1 MPDPVLIKNAEQ
13 ERLLNDP
20 AVKERILKMVEDAK
34 AYHQAISTFK
44 LLTYEGSRGFVW
56 VPDYELRAKNLCW
69 ENGRIKQI
77 AELPC
82 DCCAKRI
89 EYLLQAPAAVSG
101 FPPILAAAETNIEPK

>member
-20 AVKERILKMVEDAK
+20 AVKERILKMVDDAK
-34 AYHQAISTFK
+34 AYHQSISTFK
-44 LLTYEGSRGFVW
+44 LMTHSGTHKGFVW
-56 VPDYELRAKNLCW
+56 VTDEELRAKNLCW

-82 DCCAKRI
+82 DSCAKRI
-89 EYLLQAPAAVSG
+89 EYLLQAPPEVSG
-101 FPPILAAAETNIEPK
+101 FSTVFAAADIVVSK